1 MSELSADEQA
11 SADRIAKHATVAI
24 DNYIKEYACKTL
36 AFLGIA
42 NLGVL
47 LTALF
52 YIFVLL
58 PDKAYTTAETQYR
71 TKWENQFA
79 PQIEKLVAARVDV
92 ETARLKAIEAVDR
105 IAEVDKILRDLG
117 PNPDIKALSELVR
130 LSKQPDQAGTLSE
143 TLRKIDAFTKKVDDA
158 RASQKLFLVA
168 GTEKCPTG
176 SNQLGLVGVIM
187 RNQDYTNNV
196 GGGSPFSNGW
206 TWTHPILCRWS

>member
-130 LSKQPDQAGTLSE
+130 LSKQPDQAGTL
-143 TLRKIDAFTKKVDDA
+143 KVDDA
-158 RASQKLFLVA
+158 RVSQKLFLVA